1 MTSLWSW
8 MFCADD
14 SPLTRPSLPPSK
26 DIGHTGS
33 DHYTHT
39 VPGSFG
45 GGSESGDDA
54 SKTLVVSTFRFEG
67 FAHKFPLRA
76 FIDTLA
82 EGLNVN
88 TSELRVMTL
97 GEGVAVAV
105 KVEVSLANRIVEAND
120 EGRLQEILQTFD
132 FSSLE
137 IEFPSATYRSFMP
150 VQGQGSLP
158 GARPMSSRVNKAHK
172 RASSDNTH
180 SMMPSMAA
188 ESGIPSTPPKGRS
201 WTGRITRRSRPN
213 LNMSAVDGGAAGAG
227 GVGEDSEAGEAA
239 DAFDEW
245 QVAGMSLEQAQQGK
259 RVVNVYQS
267 STAFL
272 AGCRIGDL
280 VLRVE
285 GQDAAKMSQGEIIA
299 MIDRQLRG

>member
-1 MTSLWSW
+1 
-8 MFCADD
+8 
-14 SPLTRPSLPPSK
+14 
-26 DIGHTGS
+26 
-33 DHYTHT
+33 
-39 VPGSFG
+39 
-45 GGSESGDDA
+45 
-54 SKTLVVSTFRFEG
+54 
-67 FAHKFPLRA
+67 
-76 FIDTLA
+76 
-82 EGLNVN
+82 
-88 TSELRVMTL
+88 
-97 GEGVAVAV
+97 
-105 KVEVSLANRIVEAND
+105 
-120 EGRLQEILQTFD
+120 
-132 FSSLE
+132 
-137 IEFPSATYRSFMP
+137 
-150 VQGQGSLP
+150 
-158 GARPMSSRVNKAHK
+158 
-172 RASSDNTH
+172 
-180 SMMPSMAA
+180 MMPSMAA

-213 LNMSAVDGGAAGAG
+213 LNMRAVDGGAAGAG